1 MGDHFEIEQ
10 KVAILKYLIA
20 IIEKAIDDNE
30 PDYYVRKIGALEK
43 TLDFHI
49 DLFHK
54 DEFVKRIDVGTE
66 AFLSGGISRYYHF
79 TVKTD
84 DHTEHTWE
92 FKSMETC
99 VNGNDPWLVK
109 CVQFRSV
116 MCKLL
121 DKLSGSSLSNEIDRL
136 RKFLQ

>member
-43 TLDFHI
+43 TLDFHVDI
-49 DLFHK
+49 FHK
-54 DEFVKRIDVGTE
+54 DVFVKRINVGTE
-66 AFLSGGISRYYHF
+66 AFNSGGVSRYYRF

-84 DHTEHTWE
+84 DRTEYTWE
-92 FKSMETC
+92 FKSLDVS
-99 VNGNDPWLVK
+99 VNGNDPWLAK
-109 CVQFRSV
+109 CVQFRSA

-136 RKFLQ
+136 RKFL